1 MQRNNTYL
9 LLLFL
14 LMSVTPVRAQI
25 TQEPAEQQLENLA
38 DSETG
43 VSEDD
48 LSQQDMD
55 LFRRHP
61 VNLNT
66 ADEATLRQFR
76 ILTDLQIHSFIQYR
90 ELLGKLLHVLELQS
104 VPGWDMYT
112 IRLLQPYVHTG
123 PVLTVAAETGKRF
136 REGEHQ
142 LLLRLSQALETVREY
157 RLPDS
162 ANGFQGSPQQLMLR
176 HTYRFKQS
184 LQYGVIA
191 EKDAGESLFRGAQ
204 RQGFDFYSAHVFVR
218 KLGRIQSL
226 ALGDFTVNMG
236 QGLIHWQSLAF
247 KKSTA
252 ITAVKRQSPV
262 LRPYHSPGEYNFH
275 RGLGVTVQ
283 NGRLESTVFVSYR
296 KLSANRETDPLNG
309 TDRVTSILSSGYH
322 RNNSEQ
328 ADRHRLD
335 QLTAGAVFQF
345 RQRKWQLGVNGVYYV
360 YSLPVVKKAE
370 PYNRYAI
377 NGKSWANVSMDYSY
391 TLRNFHFFG
400 EAAADRRGQ
409 PAFIN
414 GVLMGVDPKVDLSL
428 VHRHISPG
436 YQSLYGNAFTENSLP
451 GNEYGLYTGISIR
464 PATGWKLDAYIDVY
478 RFPWLRSGVD
488 APGRG
493 ADRVIQVSYAPSRE
507 TLIYTRFRSESKQA
521 NQPDNESVTNYLVF
535 LPRQSW
541 RTQINTRLSP
551 AFFWRNRV
559 EMVWYN
565 RQGKEPETGFLGFT
579 DLLLRPPGKAW
590 SGGIRLQ
597 YVETEGY
604 NSRIYAFE
612 NDVLYSYSIPAFFD
626 QGFRYY
632 VNFQLEAGKRISVW
646 LKWSQTIFTVQ
657 NGNTELEEG
666 YTGPVRSAIK
676 LQIRYIFQ

>member
-436 YQSLYGNAFTENSLP
+436 YQSVYGNAFTENSLP
-451 GNEYGLYTGISIR
+451 GNEYGLNTGISIR
-464 PATGWKLDAYIDVY
+464 LATGWKLDAYIDVY

>member
-14 LMSVTPVRAQI
+14 LMSVTPVWAQI

-123 PVLTVAAETGKRF
+123 PVLTAAAETGKRF

-142 LLLRLSQALETVREY
+142 LLLRLSQALETAREY